1 MVMTGEKRGA
11 VENGRYRHFSSGL
24 TFDLPPGWT
33 AGETRP
39 SSDGGDMVT
48 LTQEVTKRTIN
59 VWMIKEQTPPGQVE
73 AQVAGAPANKVLQ
86 RHSGYGIAGMS
97 DDRTYDIPKETVQPT
112 LINGRHA
119 IVAVGRYLGFLWS
132 LAPAAPS
139 RRGPRRSLNR

>member
-1 MVMTGEKRGA
+1 
-11 VENGRYRHFSSGL
+11 
-24 TFDLPPGWT
+24 
-33 AGETRP
+33 
-39 SSDGGDMVT
+39 MVT

-119 IVAVGRYLGFLWS
+119 IVAVGRYLGIPLELGAGGAFTS
-132 LAPAAPS
+132 RPAAVPE
-139 RRGPRRSLNR
+139 PMNVYMT